1 MAKFLEADCIV
12 SHRSARKRFN
22 LLCEKHK
29 AKQRNELKAI
39 RISCKITELDKALDD
54 FLERVAESKLS
65 HENTVEEKETNA
77 EKEKN
82 PGDKVRRSC
91 QETFQKQ
98 IREILKKIQLV
109 ALAIWKRDLILLEV
123 ALCPT

>member
-1 MAKFLEADCIV
+1 MYSVPQITDQLEKDLIYYV
-12 SHRSARKRFN
+12 KSI
-22 LLCEKHK
+22 
-29 AKQRNELKAI
+29 KQRNELKAI

-54 FLERVAESKLS
+54 FLERVAESKVS

-109 ALAIWKRDLILLEV
+109 ALVIWKRDLVLLEV

>member
-1 MAKFLEADCIV
+1 MKSI
-12 SHRSARKRFN
+12 
-22 LLCEKHK
+22 
-29 AKQRNELKAI
+29 KQRNELKAI

-54 FLERVAESKLS
+54 LLERVAESNIS

-82 PGDKVRRSC
+82 SGDKVRWSC

-109 ALAIWKRDLILLEV
+109 ALAIWKRDLVLLEV